1 MRTNGTS
8 SGGGLIARLRSKILT
23 MEPLRDALLLAS
35 TVLLVVLVV
44 VPLARLLINSFA
56 TDGEAA
62 GGSLSNYVKVLS
74 DPASYWLLWNSVI
87 YATASSIIAITI
99 GASLA
104 YLLQRTNVRGKA
116 FFGFLA
122 LAPAFMPPVLI
133 AMSWVL
139 LLDERIGVVNRWL
152 APVFGP
158 GLFDIYSFWGMVWV
172 GGLLDVPLAFLWL
185 WPAFAALDPALE
197 EAAAMSG
204 ARPVRVLGTVTM
216 PLVRPALLA
225 AFLVS
230 FVMSIE
236 DVTVPILIGL
246 QADVRVFATEIYLTQ
261 TQIPPDG
268 PLASAQSVLLLVV
281 TIALMFWYRHFNRR
295 AERFSVVRGKGYRP
309 AGIVLGRWR
318 PAAHLYLVLFTV
330 LTVGLPLFVLVWTSL
345 SPFVQAPSFR
355 GLSRLSLNWYAIVL
369 NDSTAIRGILNSL
382 AAGVIAAIVVL
393 ALALVIGWAVLRS
406 RQRIWALLDVLSFL
420 PLALPGVVIGLA
432 LIAMWIPSTLPVYGT
447 LLIIIIAYVTKFLPY
462 GVRLI
467 YAGMGQL
474 HKELEEAAAI
484 SGASWLRILRTIY
497 FPLLLPT
504 MAAGL
509 LYTVM
514 RGFREL
520 PASLILL
527 AHGNETYSVVAYEFW
542 SAGEPGKTAAY
553 GVVVILVMTV
563 LLISVRR
570 LFGRLGM

>member
-1 MRTNGTS
+1 M
-8 SGGGLIARLRSKILT
+8 
-23 MEPLRDALLLAS
+23 
-35 TVLLVVLVV
+35 
-44 VPLARLLINSFA
+44 
-56 TDGEAA
+56 
-62 GGSLSNYVKVLS
+62 
-74 DPASYWLLWNSVI
+74 
-87 YATASSIIAITI
+87 
-99 GASLA
+99 
-104 YLLQRTNVRGKA
+104 
-116 FFGFLA
+116 
-122 LAPAFMPPVLI
+122 
-133 AMSWVL
+133 
-139 LLDERIGVVNRWL
+139 
-152 APVFGP
+152 
-158 GLFDIYSFWGMVWV
+158 
-172 GGLLDVPLAFLWL
+172 
-185 WPAFAALDPALE
+185 
-197 EAAAMSG
+197 
-204 ARPVRVLGTVTM
+204 
-216 PLVRPALLA
+216 
-225 AFLVS
+225 
-230 FVMSIE
+230 
-236 DVTVPILIGL
+236 
-246 QADVRVFATEIYLTQ
+246 
-261 TQIPPDG
+261 
-268 PLASAQSVLLLVV
+268 
-281 TIALMFWYRHFNRR
+281 
-295 AERFSVVRGKGYRP
+295 
-309 AGIVLGRWR
+309 
-318 PAAHLYLVLFTV
+318 
-330 LTVGLPLFVLVWTSL
+330 
-345 SPFVQAPSFR
+345 
-355 GLSRLSLNWYAIVL
+355 
-369 NDSTAIRGILNSL
+369 
-382 AAGVIAAIVVL
+382 
-393 ALALVIGWAVLRS
+393 
-406 RQRIWALLDVLSFL
+406 LDVLSFL